1 MTTSSN
7 RRRSDSFYG
16 RQRLGP
22 SPSVRYMY
30 VYTCTSLRARAACDL
45 RFVIIYIY
53 TYSAYTSS
61 GPENHSVPPVPALQ
75 RIEVELDTLAMSQ
88 QQGCRDIQE
97 LKDDIQVIKDDLSA
111 LLANR
116 RAPCDS
122 RMKIPPQLSV

>member
-7 RRRSDSFYG
+7 RRRSDSFYR
-16 RQRLGP
+16 RQHLGP
-22 SPSVRYMY
+22 SPSVRYIHVL
-30 VYTCTSLRARAACDL
+30 VYGHAQRAMLYD
-45 RFVIIYIY
+45 FVIIYIY
-53 TYSAYTSS
+53 TYSAYTYS
-61 GPENHSVPPVPALQ
+61 GPKNHSIPPTLQ